1 MESMLKF
8 YCQKVLPLVY
18 DDSLSYYEVQC
29 KLVSKINSMI
39 ANDEA
44 MQRELENLGK
54 RVDDVYAD
62 IGDTI
67 EAAVANILSM
77 WLNDGTLGEIVS
89 AYVGVNGWVPTGDD
103 IEDFRANSLRS
114 AVSHMVH
121 AVGSR
126 SVVPRAGGLTNI
138 AYPYVA
144 IYDNTKTAE
153 YATVLP
159 ESKFV
164 TTDTLMINNA
174 EYRVAYMDCSSFL
187 TLVDCCRVYAEDGVN
202 LMNES
207 PYRYAFRTGYGGDDL
222 GVISRCFEGG
232 TRHTMPYTFN
242 YKNNIGT
249 SRMAYLMDMS
259 GNKLKKLCG
268 RNSVT
273 DVPVFNESVLRDC
286 STGDQLF
293 FDDITRTDVYK
304 RIAHCGIYVKSL
316 SDLDKYSVYYN
327 CDFVSATAA
336 SHPEYGFVIHV
347 VQGKNDGVHDANYV
361 NVIRLDSVY
370 DIVYNHAKWVG
381 VYVAKPYSNILIST
395 KADRAINGAVRCNNG
410 TAFNGADNEAE
421 DISYNLQSYV
431 RDNGAARFTTVGIY
445 GIRDATVTDINDIDN
460 GVYWFSSDDYDNVAN
475 FPATIGKYNSQLIAI
490 GKRTDGTRGMQL
502 LFRNASTTDAM
513 RLWYRN
519 RQSTTTWSPW
529 MRVNLVEE

>member
-44 MQRELENLGK
+44 MQRELESLGK
-54 RVDDVYAD
+54 RVDDVHAD
-62 IGDTI
+62 VGDTI
-67 EAAVANILSM
+67 EVAVANILSM

-89 AYVGVNGWVPTGDD
+89 AYIGVNGWVPTGDD

-144 IYDNTKTAE
+144 IYDNNKTAE
-153 YATVLP
+153 YGTVLP
-159 ESKFV
+159 VSKFI
-164 TTDTLMINNA
+164 TTDKLTIGNT
-174 EYRVAYMDCSSFL
+174 EYPVAYMDCSSFL
-187 TLVDCCRVYAEDGVN
+187 TLVDCCRVYGEEGVN
-202 LMNES
+202 LSAES
-207 PYRYAFRTGYGGDDL
+207 PYRYAFRNGYDGTNS
-222 GVISRCFEGG
+222 GVINRCFEGG
-232 TRHTMPYTFN
+232 DRHTMPYTFN

-259 GNKLKKLCG
+259 GNKLKKLCS

-286 STGDQLF
+286 ATGDQIF
-293 FDDITRTDVYK
+293 FDSLEEPNIYK
-304 RIAHCGIYVKSL
+304 RIGHCGIYVKSL
-316 SDLDKYSVYYN
+316 SDLDSYSVYYN
-327 CDFVSATAA
+327 CDFVSATAVT
-336 SHPEYGFVIHV
+336 HPEYGFVIHV
-347 VQGKNDGVHDANYV
+347 VKGKTDGVNEPAYV
-361 NVIRLDSVY
+361 NVIRLDSLY
-370 DIVYNHAKWVG
+370 DLVYNHYAWVG
-381 VYVAKPYSNILIST
+381 LYVAKPYSNILIST
-395 KADRAINGAVRCNNG
+395 KAEATINGTVRCNNG
-410 TAFNGADNEAE
+410 NAFSDALGGN
-421 DISYNLQSYV
+421 YNLQSYV

-445 GIRDATVTDINDIDN
+445 SIRDGSVTDINEIDN
-460 GVYWFSSDDYDNVAN
+460 GVYWFSSSDYENIAN
-475 FPATIGKYNSQLIAI
+475 FPSGIGKYHSQLIAI
-490 GKRTDGTRGMQL
+490 GKRVDGTRGMQL
-502 LFRNASTTDAM
+502 LYRNASNPTEM

-519 RQSTTTWSPW
+519 RMSGTTWSPW
-529 MRVNLVEE
+529 MRVGISEE